1 MKKVAFAIVA
11 VTTMMMTTGCCI
23 PGIPC
28 CWAGV
33 LVDLIALLGLVPPA
47 A

>member
-1 MKKVAFAIVA
+1 MKKVAFALVGLA
-11 VTTMMMTTGCCI
+11 ALMSTGCCI

-33 LVDLIALLGLVPPA
+33 LVDLIALLGIAVPVA
-47 A
+47 